1 MVLCSCSF
9 MPLPT
14 IPKACLQHLVHGL
27 SLWLLSLALS
37 LCALLHSSA
46 ICLYLPSWCICLSL
60 SEVWE
65 TGVRGLCQTNQQHS
79 LTAIPL
85 CIWLC
90 IWMCTVLSAS
100 TTTDRVSQDV
110 HTHTHTHTELSPQRG
125 DMWCTTSSINQ
136 REVNKHAAWSCDDE
150 KTLMQLRDLDWHMW
164 WWGIW
169 QNKFRLVS

>member
-110 HTHTHTHTELSPQRG
+110 HTHTHTFTHRAF
-125 DMWCTTSSINQ
+125 TTAGGHVMYNI
-136 REVNKHAAWSCDDE
+136 KHKSKRSKQTCC
-150 KTLMQLRDLDWHMW
+150 LVVW
-164 WWGIW
+164 WWKNTYATPW
-169 QNKFRLVS
+169 PRLTHVVMRHLTK